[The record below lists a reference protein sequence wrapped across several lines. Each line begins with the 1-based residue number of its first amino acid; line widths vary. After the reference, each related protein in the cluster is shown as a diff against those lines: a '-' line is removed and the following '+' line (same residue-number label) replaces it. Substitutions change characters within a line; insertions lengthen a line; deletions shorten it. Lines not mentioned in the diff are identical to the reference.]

1 MFNIM
6 GDSHR
11 FCDGLT
17 RRNFLQIGSLGFGG
31 LSLPQILRAQSQQPT
46 PWQSSHKATIMVFLP
61 GGPPHQDMWEI
72 KTQAPREIRG
82 EFNPIATSVPGV
94 QIGELFP
101 RLAGMM
107 EKLVAIRSLIG
118 CRDEHS
124 SHVCFSGYSRR
135 DSKLHNRPSL
145 GAFLSRIE
153 GHVDQSVPPFVGLSP
168 KMGHNPWSHPGES
181 GFLGLTHTPFKPDG
195 DGLANMV
202 LNDITVDRLSD
213 RKTLLSGLDRIRR
226 DIDHSGT
233 LNGVDAFTEK
243 AFDVLTSSKL
253 VDALDVEKEDPKIRE
268 MYGKGHQGNKDDGG
282 PRTTS
287 QFLIARRLVEAG
299 VRCVTLAFSRWDW
312 HGNNFGQARTEMPV
326 LDQALSALITDLE
339 MRGMLDDVSIVV
351 WGDFGRTPRINSSAG
366 RDHWSPVSCAL
377 LAGGGMNTGQA
388 IGSTNRLGEVPK
400 DRPVHYQEVFSTLY
414 RQLGIDVE
422 GMTVDDLQGRPQY
435 LVDVRKPL
443 PELI

>member
-1 MFNIM
+1 
-6 GDSHR
+6 
-11 FCDGLT
+11 
-17 RRNFLQIGSLGFGG
+17 
-31 LSLPQILRAQSQQPT
+31 
-46 PWQSSHKATIMVFLP
+46 
-61 GGPPHQDMWEI
+61 
-72 KTQAPREIRG
+72 
-82 EFNPIATSVPGV
+82 
-94 QIGELFP
+94 
-101 RLAGMM
+101 
-107 EKLVAIRSLIG
+107 
-118 CRDEHS
+118 
-124 SHVCFSGYSRR
+124 
-135 DSKLHNRPSL
+135 
-145 GAFLSRIE
+145 
-153 GHVDQSVPPFVGLSP
+153 
-168 KMGHNPWSHPGES
+168 MGHNPWSHPGES
-181 GFLGLTHTPFKPDG
+181 GFLGLAHTPFKPDG

-253 VDALDVEKEDPKIRE
+253 VDALDVEKEDPKVRE

-351 WGDFGRTPRINSSAG
+351 WGDFGRTPRINSNAG